1 MAAVLLALA
10 LVLLVPILVEQVRQ
24 LVTALPAETER
35 FKAFIERYGREW
47 LGPSF
52 PSFQTAID
60 KALAEQSQ
68 NWGTML
74 AAIVASVWS
83 RGLALVNFVSLLLI
97 TPIVVFYLLVD
108 WHPMLARIDQALPR
122 DHASTIRRLAA
133 EINDAVAAFIRGQ
146 GAICLVLGVYYAIG
160 LSWAGIEY
168 GLLVGL
174 STGLLAFI
182 PIIGW
187 LLGFIT
193 AATLAIVQFWPDLV
207 PLVKVAGV
215 LISGMAI
222 DTAFLSPRFVGQKV
236 GLHPVWLI
244 FALFVFSYLFGLVGT
259 LVAVPLAAAT
269 AVLVRFAVQ
278 VYLDSSV
285 YKGNDAA
292 PASPEQAQGR
302 RHDRRAGPAHPRS
315 GAPPGAGG
323 GGLPHQRLQP
333 GRRRHRRPLAGLA
346 APVGGGGGAAGRR
359 QDASGQR
366 LAPEVGCGRIC
377 GQRLSEADVARAT
390 GALLVEDLHAGIGD
404 QRVLFHLLNLVR
416 EHKLSMLLT
425 SRLAPG
431 ELDVSLP
438 DLRSRLRA
446 LPLVTIAPPDDGPA
460 QGRAG
465 QAFRRPAARAWS
477 RT

>member
-1 MAAVLLALA
+1 MRAEKQIWFWLAALVLVVLAIALLKDILLPFVAGVVGAYFLNPLADRLQAYGLNRALAAILIVGVAAVLLALA

-146 GAICLVLGVYYAIG
+146 GAICLVLGIYYAIG

-207 PLVKVAGV
+207 PLVKVAAV

-259 LVAVPLAAAT
+259 LIAVPLAAAA

-285 YKGNDAA
+285 YKGSDVA
-292 PASPEQAQGR
+292 PATLDKAR
-302 RHDRRAGPAHPRS
+302 
-315 GAPPGAGG
+315 
-323 GGLPHQRLQP
+323 GLPKDMP
-333 GRRRHRRPLAGLA
+333 
-346 APVGGGGGAAGRR
+346 
-359 QDASGQR
+359 
-366 LAPEVGCGRIC
+366 
-377 GQRLSEADVARAT
+377 
-390 GALLVEDLHAGIGD
+390 
-404 QRVLFHLLNLVR
+404 
-416 EHKLSMLLT
+416 
-425 SRLAPG
+425 
-431 ELDVSLP
+431 
-438 DLRSRLRA
+438 
-446 LPLVTIAPPDDGPA
+446 
-460 QGRAG
+460 
-465 QAFRRPAARAWS
+465 
-477 RT
+477 

>member
-1 MAAVLLALA
+1 M
-10 LVLLVPILVEQVRQ
+10 
-24 LVTALPAETER
+24 
-35 FKAFIERYGREW
+35 
-47 LGPSF
+47 
-52 PSFQTAID
+52 
-60 KALAEQSQ
+60 
-68 NWGTML
+68 
-74 AAIVASVWS
+74 ASVWS

-108 WHPMLARIDQALPR
+108 WHPMLERIDQALPR
-122 DHASTIRRLAA
+122 DHASTIRRLAG

-146 GAICLVLGVYYAIG
+146 GAICLVLGIYYAIG

-193 AATLAIVQFWPDLV
+193 AASLAIVQSWPDLTL
-207 PLVKVAGV
+207 LVKVAGV

-285 YKGNDAA
+285 YKGSDAA
-292 PASPEQAQGR
+292 PA
-302 RHDRRAGPAHPRS
+302 
-315 GAPPGAGG
+315 APDKPKDTA
-323 GGLPHQRLQP
+323 
-333 GRRRHRRPLAGLA
+333 
-346 APVGGGGGAAGRR
+346 
-359 QDASGQR
+359 
-366 LAPEVGCGRIC
+366 
-377 GQRLSEADVARAT
+377 
-390 GALLVEDLHAGIGD
+390 
-404 QRVLFHLLNLVR
+404 
-416 EHKLSMLLT
+416 
-425 SRLAPG
+425 
-431 ELDVSLP
+431 
-438 DLRSRLRA
+438 
-446 LPLVTIAPPDDGPA
+446 
-460 QGRAG
+460 
-465 QAFRRPAARAWS
+465 
-477 RT
+477 